1 MSVGNMQSRAHWDH
15 VYRTKGPTGVS
26 WFQPH
31 AGLSLALIRE
41 TGVPSDAPIIDV
53 GGGASTL
60 MDGLLEQGRSNL
72 TVLDLS
78 EAALTAAQAR
88 LGGRAGAV
96 TWKVGDITKIDLPA
110 LAYDLWHD
118 RAVFHFL
125 TAPQERQ
132 AYVQAMLHAL
142 RPGGYAIIATFADD
156 GPQQCSGLP
165 VTRYSPAELHA
176 QFGDAFSM
184 LRQERQ
190 AHHTPF
196 GTVQQFVFCLF
207 QRAKS

>member
-1 MSVGNMQSRAHWDH
+1 MRISDWSSDVCSSD
-15 VYRTKGPTGVS
+15 
-26 WFQPH
+26 
-31 AGLSLALIRE
+31 L
-41 TGVPSDAPIIDV
+41 TGVPLDVPIIDV

-60 MDGLLEQGRSNL
+60 VDDLLVKGHTSL

-78 EAALTAAQAR
+78 GAALAASQAR
-88 LGGRAGAV
+88 LGERAQAV
-96 TWKVGDITKIDLPA
+96 AWMVGDITKVELPA

-132 AYVQAMLHAL
+132 AYVRTMLHAL
-142 RPGGYAIIATFADD
+142 RPGGFAIIATFADD

-165 VTRYSPAELHA
+165 VTRYSPDELHA
-176 QFGDAFSM
+176 QFGDAFTM

-196 GTVQQFVFCLF
+196 GTVQQFVFCL
-207 QRAKS
+207 

>member
-1 MSVGNMQSRAHWDH
+1 MQSREHWDH
-15 VYRTKGPTGVS
+15 VYQTKGPTGVS

-31 AGLSLALIRE
+31 ASQSLALIRE
-41 TGVPSDAPIIDV
+41 TGVPLDAPIIDV

-60 MDGLLEQGRSNL
+60 VDDLLDQGHTNL

-78 EAALTAAQAR
+78 GAALAASQAR
-88 LGGRAGAV
+88 LGERAKAV
-96 TWKVGDITKIDLPA
+96 AWKVGDITAVELPA
-110 LAYDLWHD
+110 LTYDVWHD

-125 TAPQERQ
+125 AAPQERQ
-132 AYVQAMLHAL
+132 AYVRAMLQAL
-142 RPGGYAIIATFADD
+142 RPNGHAIIATFADD

-165 VTRYSPAELHA
+165 VTRYSPAGLYA
-176 QFGDAFSM
+176 QFGDAFTM

-207 QRAKS
+207 QKTSP

>member
-1 MSVGNMQSRAHWDH
+1 MPSREHWDH
-15 VYRTKGPTGVS
+15 VYRTKEPTGVS

-31 AGLSLALIRE
+31 ASHSLVLIRE
-41 TGVPSDAPIIDV
+41 TGVPLDVPIIDV

-60 MDGLLEQGRSNL
+60 VDDLLDKGHTSL

-78 EAALTAAQAR
+78 GAALAASQAR
-88 LGGRAGAV
+88 LGERAQAV
-96 TWKVGDITKIDLPA
+96 AWMVGDITKVELPA

-132 AYVQAMLHAL
+132 AYVRTMLHAL
-142 RPGGYAIIATFADD
+142 RPGGFAIIATFADD

-165 VTRYSPAELHA
+165 VTRYSPDELHA
-176 QFGDAFSM
+176 QFGDAFTM

-207 QRAKS
+207 QKTAS